1 MTANRSKRLQ
11 DRLAL
16 VTGASRGIGAA
27 IAQAYAAEGA
37 HVIAVARTQGAL
49 EELDDAITG
58 SGGSVTLVPLDL
70 TDHGAIDDLGRQI
83 HARWGRLD
91 ILVGNAAI
99 LGDLSPVH
107 HIDPTVWERAYAL
120 NVTANLR
127 LIRACDPLL
136 RASEAGRVVFV
147 TSGAT
152 RNLRP
157 FWATYASSKA
167 ALEALA
173 VIYAREVEKAGI
185 CVNLVNP
192 GPTRTGMRAAAFPGE
207 DPDTLPPPEH
217 LTETLI
223 RLAEPSFTQ
232 TGLWVAADM
241 KSQPIPGSD
250 TRH

>member
-1 MTANRSKRLQ
+1 MSNSTTKRLR

-27 IAQAYAAEGA
+27 AAQAYAREGA
-37 HVIAVARTQGAL
+37 HVIAVARTQGGL
-49 EELDDAITG
+49 EELDDAIQAV
-58 SGGSVTLVPLDL
+58 GGSATLVPLDL
-70 TDHGAIDDLGRQI
+70 ADHGAIDDLGRQI
-83 HARWGRLD
+83 HERWGRID
-91 ILVGNAAI
+91 ILLGNAAI

-107 HIDPTVWERAYAL
+107 HIDPAVWERAFSL
-120 NVTANLR
+120 NVTANYR
-127 LIRACDPLL
+127 MIRSFDPLF
-136 RASEAGRVVFV
+136 RASDAARVIFV

-167 ALEALA
+167 ALEAMA
-173 VIYAREVEKAGI
+173 VIYAREVEKSGI

-192 GPTRTGMRAAAFPGE
+192 GPTRTGMRASAFPGE
-207 DPDTLPPPEH
+207 DPDSLPPPEH
-217 LTETLI
+217 LCETLI
-223 RLAEPSFTQ
+223 HLAEPSFTQ

-241 KSQPIPGSD
+241 ASQPIAQGE